1 MNVALPALIVFL
13 LLLPGFIFRTNL
25 KRSERTSL
33 DYSPFGHVVAEAVLW
48 ALALHSTWLGLSH
61 YWPGHDF
68 EPLVLLKLLSS
79 APTSQAEATTAVAS
93 EFRWIAAYFATL
105 ILTSYALP
113 LIVRHVISRY
123 RLDRADARLSA
134 VFRFHRAP
142 WYYLL
147 TGADFAPEEAP
158 DLIIVAAIVEVG
170 DPMLYVGVLDEFYV
184 DADGQLDR
192 LVLQNVAR
200 RPIAADKKPGSAD
213 GNESRFYD
221 VDGDYF
227 VLRYSEAITLNIQ
240 YARLIP
246 EADAV
251 SEYANQ
257 QPNHP

>member
-25 KRSERTSL
+25 KRAERTSL
-33 DYSPFGHVVAEAVLW
+33 DYSPFGHVVSEAVLW
-48 ALALHSTWLGLSH
+48 ALALHLSWLGLAH
-61 YWPGHDF
+61 CWPGREVD
-68 EPLVLLKLLSS
+68 PVVLLKLLSS
-79 APTSQAEATTAVAS
+79 APAIQSEASEVVGT
-93 EFRWIAAYFATL
+93 EFRWIAAYLVTL
-105 ILTSYALP
+105 LITSYILP
-113 LIVRHVISRY
+113 LTVRRIISSY
-123 RLDRADARLSA
+123 RLDRADARFSP

-147 TGADFAPEEAP
+147 TGADFRREDAP

-184 DADGQLDR
+184 DAEGQLDR

-200 RPIAADKKPGSAD
+200 RPIASDKTPGD
-213 GNESRFYD
+213 DPGESRFYD

-246 EADAV
+246 EEQGASPAT
-251 SEYANQ
+251 
-257 QPNHP
+257 P